1 MVLPRH
7 SVSKLLDPKTKK
19 ERKGWAGVKEDDLA
33 NFGQKIRE
41 KFRWPHTPR
50 KFQLD
55 AITSQLLRKDVVVHA
70 GTGFGKTAI
79 AAGPHAHEKA
89 KGMVTF
95 VVSPLI
101 ALQEEQVSELK
112 QLCLGIRMLTCT
124 IGKR

>member
-7 SVSKLLDPKTKK
+7 SVNKSSNPKTNK
-19 ERKGWAGVKEDDLA
+19 ERKVVTGWAGVKEDDLTDFDQIIQE
-33 NFGQKIRE
+33 NFK
-41 KFRWPHTPR
+41 WAHTPR

-55 AITSQLLRKDVVVHA
+55 AITSQLLRKDVLVHA

-101 ALQEEQVSELK
+101 ALQEEQVCELK
-112 QLCLGIRMLTCT
+112 QLCLGSRMLTC
-124 IGKR
+124 K

>member
-1 MVLPRH
+1 M
-7 SVSKLLDPKTKK
+7 
-19 ERKGWAGVKEDDLA
+19 KGWPGVKEDDLA
-33 NFGQKIRE
+33 NFDQKICE
-41 KFRWPHTPR
+41 KFKWPHTPQ
-50 KFQLD
+50 KFQLN
-55 AITSQLLRKDVVVHA
+55 AITSQLLRKDVLVHA

-112 QLCLGIRMLTCT
+112 QICLRNRMLTCT
-124 IGKR
+124 IDKR